1 MLGLELLALM
11 LTEHNYSHWD
21 MDCATWNETRMEI
34 LFDSNLSKDSREYL
48 IDYLK
53 TKVSEPCE
61 SFIIG
66 RKSWL
71 KERGQNPNYFG
82 VNTMAQVTYRGVSYD
97 TDTRKAAKT
106 EKVQETYRGI
116 KFTKELVSA

>member
-21 MDCATWNETRMEI
+21 MDCATWNETRMEV

-66 RKSWL
+66 RKS
-71 KERGQNPNYFG
+71 
-82 VNTMAQVTYRGVSYD
+82 
-97 TDTRKAAKT
+97 
-106 EKVQETYRGI
+106 
-116 KFTKELVSA
+116 